1 MSEDINKEIGKEIGK
16 ETETETETE
25 IEIPIENQEPENQ
38 PQKTTSKEPQTKVK
52 DISKLTLEERAKIIS
67 DARSGIP
74 SEHYDVI
81 VLKNGN
87 TRIVKKKI
95 KTPSLS
101 NRLINEQKQEV
112 NNSKKLYMS
121 DNQLMMEHIIEL
133 NNQVN
138 KLANKHKKLKKKYRA
153 LKHDIYE
160 EDIEQENEK
169 GTSFGLERSSS
180 IRLQESQAPSQEPQS
195 QEQQCQEQQQP
206 SKEPQ
211 NQESQSQE
219 PQPPSQALRGRTWRS
234 YLTYL

>member
-1 MSEDINKEIGKEIGK
+1 MKF
-16 ETETETETE
+16 
-25 IEIPIENQEPENQ
+25 QEPENQ
-38 PQKTTSKEPQTKVK
+38 PQKTTSKEPQTKLK

-67 DARSGIP
+67 DARNGIP

-160 EDIEQENEK
+160 EDIEQE
-169 GTSFGLERSSS
+169 
-180 IRLQESQAPSQEPQS
+180 QEPQSKEPQSQEPQS
-195 QEQQCQEQQQP
+195 QEQQQP

-211 NQESQSQE
+211 KQESQSQE
-219 PQPPSQALRGRTWRS
+219 PQPPSQEMRRTWRS

>member
-1 MSEDINKEIGKEIGK
+1 MSEDINKETGK

-67 DARSGIP
+67 DARNGIP

-160 EDIEQENEK
+160 EDIEQENEI
-169 GTSFGLERSSS
+169 GL
-180 IRLQESQAPSQEPQS
+180 RLQEPQS
-195 QEQQCQEQQQP
+195 QEQQPPSQEPQGQEQQQP

-211 NQESQSQE
+211 SQE
-219 PQPPSQALRGRTWRS
+219 PQPPSQEMRRTWRS

>member
-1 MSEDINKEIGKEIGK
+1 MSEDINKETGKEIGK
-16 ETETETETE
+16 ETKTETETE

-67 DARSGIP
+67 DARNGIP

-160 EDIEQENEK
+160 EDIEQENEI
-169 GTSFGLERSSS
+169 GL
-180 IRLQESQAPSQEPQS
+180 RLQAPSQALVQEPQS
-195 QEQQCQEQQQP
+195 QEPQEMQ
-206 SKEPQ
+206 SGSALRTTS
-211 NQESQSQE
+211 QETPSQE
-219 PQPPSQALRGRTWRS
+219 PQPPSQEMRRTWRS

>member
-67 DARSGIP
+67 DARNGIP

-160 EDIEQENEK
+160 EDIEQE
-169 GTSFGLERSSS
+169 
-180 IRLQESQAPSQEPQS
+180 QAPSQAPSQALVQEPQSKEPQSQEPQS
-195 QEQQCQEQQQP
+195 QEPQEM
-206 SKEPQ
+206 
-211 NQESQSQE
+211 QSGSALKTEFQE

>member
-1 MSEDINKEIGKEIGK
+1 MSEDINKETGK

-67 DARSGIP
+67 DARNGIP

-160 EDIEQENEK
+160 EDIEQENEI
-169 GTSFGLERSSS
+169 GLERSSS
-180 IRLQESQAPSQEPQS
+180 IRLQEPQSKEQQPPSQEPQG
-195 QEQQCQEQQQP
+195 QEQQQP

>member
-1 MSEDINKEIGKEIGK
+1 MSEDINKETGKETGK

-67 DARSGIP
+67 DARNGIP

-180 IRLQESQAPSQEPQS
+180 IRLQEPQS
-195 QEQQCQEQQQP
+195 QEQQPPSQEPQGQEQQQP
-206 SKEPQ
+206 SK
-211 NQESQSQE
+211 ESQSQE
-219 PQPPSQALRGRTWRS
+219 PQPPSQEMRRTWRS

>member
-1 MSEDINKEIGKEIGK
+1 MSEDINKETGK

-67 DARSGIP
+67 DARNGIP

-169 GTSFGLERSSS
+169 GTSLNGVPLGLERSSS
-180 IRLQESQAPSQEPQS
+180 IRLQAPSQAPSQALVKEPQS
-195 QEQQCQEQQQP
+195 QEQQPPSQEP
-206 SKEPQ
+206 
-211 NQESQSQE
+211 QSQE
-219 PQPPSQALRGRTWRS
+219 PQPPSQEMRRTWRS

>member
-1 MSEDINKEIGKEIGK
+1 MSKELSKELETG
-16 ETETETETE
+16 TETGTVTEIQQE
-25 IEIPIENQEPENQ
+25 IEIPIENQEPGDQELQ
-38 PQKTTSKEPQTKVK
+38 TTTPTKVK

-67 DARSGIP
+67 DARNGIP
-74 SEHYDVI
+74 NEHYDVI

-101 NRLINEQKQEV
+101 NRLINEQKQNLKEA

-160 EDIEQENEK
+160 EDFE
-169 GTSFGLERSSS
+169 
-180 IRLQESQAPSQEPQS
+180 QESQASKDVVPSQDVVPSKDVVPSQEM
-195 QEQQCQEQQQP
+195 
-206 SKEPQ
+206 
-211 NQESQSQE
+211 
-219 PQPPSQALRGRTWRS
+219 RRTWRS

>member
-1 MSEDINKEIGKEIGK
+1 MSEDINKETGKETGK

-67 DARSGIP
+67 DARNGIP

-180 IRLQESQAPSQEPQS
+180 IRLQEPQS
-195 QEQQCQEQQQP
+195 QEQQPPSQEPQGQEQQQP

>member
-1 MSEDINKEIGKEIGK
+1 MSENEISK
-16 ETETETETE
+16 ETETETE

-153 LKHDIYE
+153 LKHDRYE
-160 EDIEQENEK
+160 EDIE
-169 GTSFGLERSSS
+169 LE
-180 IRLQESQAPSQEPQS
+180 QEPQS
-195 QEQQCQEQQQP
+195 
-206 SKEPQ
+206 KEP
-211 NQESQSQE
+211 QSQE

>member
-1 MSEDINKEIGKEIGK
+1 MSEDINKETGK

-67 DARSGIP
+67 DARNGIP

-160 EDIEQENEK
+160 EDIEQENEI
-169 GTSFGLERSSS
+169 GL
-180 IRLQESQAPSQEPQS
+180 RLQEPQSQEQEPQSKEPQSQEPQS
-195 QEQQCQEQQQP
+195 QEPQEMQ
-206 SKEPQ
+206 SGSALKTEF
-211 NQESQSQE
+211 QERTTSQETPSQE
-219 PQPPSQALRGRTWRS
+219 PQPPSQEMRRTWRS

>member
-1 MSEDINKEIGKEIGK
+1 MSEDINK

-67 DARSGIP
+67 DARNGIP

-160 EDIEQENEK
+160 EDIEQENEI
-169 GTSFGLERSSS
+169 GL
-180 IRLQESQAPSQEPQS
+180 RLQAPSQALVQEPQS
-195 QEQQCQEQQQP
+195 QEQQQP

-211 NQESQSQE
+211 NQE
-219 PQPPSQALRGRTWRS
+219 PQPPSQEMRRTWRS

>member
-1 MSEDINKEIGKEIGK
+1 MSEDINKETGKETGK

-67 DARSGIP
+67 DARNGIP

-160 EDIEQENEK
+160 EDIEQENEI
-169 GTSFGLERSSS
+169 GLERSSS
-180 IRLQESQAPSQEPQS
+180 IRLQEPQS
-195 QEQQCQEQQQP
+195 QEQQPP
-206 SKEPQ
+206 S
-211 NQESQSQE
+211 QESQSQE
-219 PQPPSQALRGRTWRS
+219 PQPPCQEMRRTWRS

>member
-1 MSEDINKEIGKEIGK
+1 MSEDINKETGKEIGK

-67 DARSGIP
+67 DARNGIP

-160 EDIEQENEK
+160 EDIEQENEI
-169 GTSFGLERSSS
+169 GLERSSS
-180 IRLQESQAPSQEPQS
+180 IRLQEPQSKEQQPPSQEPQG
-195 QEQQCQEQQQP
+195 QEQQQP
-206 SKEPQ
+206 SK
-211 NQESQSQE
+211 ESQSQE
-219 PQPPSQALRGRTWRS
+219 PQPPSQEMRRTWRS

>member
-1 MSEDINKEIGKEIGK
+1 MSEIEQ
-16 ETETETETE
+16 TETTTNETTNEATDEVKE

-67 DARSGIP
+67 DARNGIP

-160 EDIEQENEK
+160 EDIEQENEI
-169 GTSFGLERSSS
+169 GL
-180 IRLQESQAPSQEPQS
+180 RLQAPSQALVQEPQS
-195 QEQQCQEQQQP
+195 QEQQQP

-211 NQESQSQE
+211 NQE
-219 PQPPSQALRGRTWRS
+219 PQPPSQEMRRTWRS

>member
-1 MSEDINKEIGKEIGK
+1 MSEDINK

-160 EDIEQENEK
+160 EDIEQENEI
-169 GTSFGLERSSS
+169 GL
-180 IRLQESQAPSQEPQS
+180 RLQEPQSKEPQSQEPQS
-195 QEQQCQEQQQP
+195 QESQP
-206 SKEPQ
+206 PS
-211 NQESQSQE
+211 QESQSQE
-219 PQPPSQALRGRTWRS
+219 PQPPSQEMRRTWRS

>member
-1 MSEDINKEIGKEIGK
+1 MSEDINKETGK

-67 DARSGIP
+67 DARNGIP

-169 GTSFGLERSSS
+169 GTSFGL
-180 IRLQESQAPSQEPQS
+180 RLQAPNQALVKEPQS
-195 QEQQCQEQQQP
+195 QESQQP
-206 SKEPQ
+206 SK
-211 NQESQSQE
+211 ESQSQE
-219 PQPPSQALRGRTWRS
+219 PQPPSQEMRRTWRS

>member
-1 MSEDINKEIGKEIGK
+1 MSEDINKETGKEIGK

-67 DARSGIP
+67 DARNGIP

-160 EDIEQENEK
+160 EDIEQE
-169 GTSFGLERSSS
+169 
-180 IRLQESQAPSQEPQS
+180 QAPSQEM
-195 QEQQCQEQQQP
+195 
-206 SKEPQ
+206 
-211 NQESQSQE
+211 
-219 PQPPSQALRGRTWRS
+219 RRTWRS

>member
-1 MSEDINKEIGKEIGK
+1 MSEDINKETGKEIGK

-67 DARSGIP
+67 DARNGIP

-160 EDIEQENEK
+160 EDIEQENEI
-169 GTSFGLERSSS
+169 GLERSSS
-180 IRLQESQAPSQEPQS
+180 IRLQEPQS
-195 QEQQCQEQQQP
+195 QEQQPPSQEPQGQEQQQP
-206 SKEPQ
+206 SKE
-211 NQESQSQE
+211 SQSQD
-219 PQPPSQALRGRTWRS
+219 PQPPSQEMRRTWRS

>member
-1 MSEDINKEIGKEIGK
+1 MSEDINKETGK

-67 DARSGIP
+67 DARNGIP

-160 EDIEQENEK
+160 EDIEQENEI
-169 GTSFGLERSSS
+169 GL
-180 IRLQESQAPSQEPQS
+180 RLQAPSQALVQEPQSKEPQS
-195 QEQQCQEQQQP
+195 QEQQPP
-206 SKEPQ
+206 S
-211 NQESQSQE
+211 QESQSQE
-219 PQPPSQALRGRTWRS
+219 PQPPSQEMRRTWRS

>member
-1 MSEDINKEIGKEIGK
+1 MSEDINKETGKETGK

-67 DARSGIP
+67 DARNGIP

-160 EDIEQENEK
+160 EDIEQENEI
-169 GTSFGLERSSS
+169 GLERSSS
-180 IRLQESQAPSQEPQS
+180 IRLQEPQS
-195 QEQQCQEQQQP
+195 QEQQPPSQEP
-206 SKEPQ
+206 
-211 NQESQSQE
+211 QSQE
-219 PQPPSQALRGRTWRS
+219 PQPPSQEMRRTWRS

>member
-1 MSEDINKEIGKEIGK
+1 MSEDINKETGK

-67 DARSGIP
+67 DARNGIP

-160 EDIEQENEK
+160 EDIEQENEI
-169 GTSFGLERSSS
+169 GLERSSS
-180 IRLQESQAPSQEPQS
+180 KSGA
-195 QEQQCQEQQQP
+195 
-206 SKEPQ
+206 
-211 NQESQSQE
+211 
-219 PQPPSQALRGRTWRS
+219 ALRLHASSQGPCCRA
-234 YLTYL
+234 L

>member
-1 MSEDINKEIGKEIGK
+1 MSEDINKETGK

-67 DARSGIP
+67 DARNGIP

-160 EDIEQENEK
+160 EDIEQENEI
-169 GTSFGLERSSS
+169 GL
-180 IRLQESQAPSQEPQS
+180 RLQEPQS
-195 QEQQCQEQQQP
+195 QEQQQP

-219 PQPPSQALRGRTWRS
+219 PQPPSQEMRRTWRS